1 MLRELGERPVAAPLL
16 AGFGGTPAAVGGPS
30 LDGYARQLAAAARGP
45 WIAVG
50 HSMGAKV
57 ALESAVC
64 GAPGLLGLILIS
76 PSPPTPEPIS
86 DEARR
91 KALAAWGNRAAAT
104 VNLTAITGG
113 AVSAEVLAQC
123 VEDELSVDEVTWRWW
138 YTTGSLVDISA
149 AASKVNLPVLVL
161 TGDNDKVLGLEVAVG
176 VTRHFANAAL
186 DIIPGG
192 GHLVP
197 LEQPGVVAG
206 HIREFASRLAELSAA

>member
-1 MLRELGERPVAAPLL
+1 MRELGDYPVAAPVL

-30 LDGYARQLAAAARGP
+30 LDGYAQQLVAAARGP

-76 PSPPTPEPIS
+76 PSPPTPEPIT
-86 DEARR
+86 DDARR

-104 VNLTAITGG
+104 ANMTAVTGG

-123 VEDELSVDEVTWRWW
+123 VEDELAVDEVTWRWW
-138 YTTGSLVDISA
+138 YETGSLVDISA
-149 AASKVNLPVLVL
+149 AVSKVDLPVLVL

-176 VTRHFANAAL
+176 VTRHLVNAAL
-186 DIIPGG
+186 GIIPGG

-197 LEQPGVVAG
+197 LEQPVAVAG
-206 HIREFASRLAELSAA
+206 RIREFVSRLAELSAA